1 MSAGAA
7 RVHRQQR
14 RLAAEAGRGRGA
26 LTLLEVEHVARRCVD
41 GHAGIA
47 LRAQRPHAALLLGA
61 VDHRR
66 AAAGHRDETGLA
78 RGGRAEGRAVEV
90 GDDGVVVDALV
101 AAGAGPAEVVR
112 RVGLELVVV
121 DCAQKRRRLTHDA
134 HRNGAARK
142 TGGPRLAGRGA
153 LWRYLRSFDFLPS
166 QKLPQVV
173 WNCAFHRSCG
183 PAPLWCIGPSGCGTG
198 WIFLLVPLGARG
210 AVSEEVGRAG
220 PAPVCAHHVP
230 VMGGWRRPVRSWF
243 VTATLVVPSAC
254 SRRRSK
260 RRFTSTD
267 SAPPQSAQR
276 GTQGGWRREGRSRS
290 AGR

>member
-61 VDHRR
+61 VDHGR

-121 DCAQKRRRLTHDA
+121 DCAQKRWRLTHDA

-142 TGGPRLAGRGA
+142 KRAGRGGRGGA
-153 LWRYLRSFDFLPS
+153 HCGGTCAPSTSCPRRSCRRWSGTVPSTEAAGRLRSGASGRPGAAPAGS
-166 QKLPQVV
+166 
-173 WNCAFHRSCG
+173 SCWY
-183 PAPLWCIGPSGCGTG
+183 PWERA
-198 WIFLLVPLGARG
+198 AR
-210 AVSEEVGRAG
+210 
-220 PAPVCAHHVP
+220 
-230 VMGGWRRPVRSWF
+230 
-243 VTATLVVPSAC
+243 
-254 SRRRSK
+254 
-260 RRFTSTD
+260 
-267 SAPPQSAQR
+267 
-276 GTQGGWRREGRSRS
+276 
-290 AGR
+290 